1 MAEGAQ
7 VGSDRK
13 RGDAAD
19 RPKAADRIQSAA
31 KDLFYRQGI
40 RATGI
45 EEVCRAAE
53 ATKMSLYR
61 AYPSKD
67 ALVAAILCQDA
78 AAYDAWF
85 ESATAHACTPGA
97 KLGAAVEAFAGKL
110 QSPEY
115 HGCPL
120 LLAQAEFPNPEHP
133 THRLVAGHKTRMR
146 EAFAALAS
154 DAGVERPD
162 LLGDTLA
169 ILIDGAWSTVPYMG
183 GPRAAEALRRAAE
196 VVLRDAL
203 PRGTTGVAFGQQP
216 SEC

>member
-1 MAEGAQ
+1 MSEGSQ
-7 VGSDRK
+7 VGMDRK
-13 RGDAAD
+13 RSPAAD
-19 RPKAADRIQSAA
+19 RPKAADRIQTAA

-85 ESATAHACTPGA
+85 DNATAHAATPAA

-110 QSPEY
+110 ESPEY

-120 LLAQAEFPNPEHP
+120 LLAQAEFPDPEHP

-146 EAFAALAS
+146 EAFATLAS
-154 DAGVERPD
+154 AAGVERPD

-169 ILIDGAWSTVPYMG
+169 VLIDGAWSTVPYMG
-183 GPRAAEALRRAAE
+183 GKRAGEVLRRTAE

-203 PRGTTGVAFGQQP
+203 PNSASEVALGGEP
-216 SEC
+216 